1 MRSLDIAVII
11 AYFAAVIAV
20 GLLLAGR
27 QRDASDYFLGHRG
40 LPWWALMFSV
50 VATETSALTV
60 ISVPGLAA
68 RGNLTFLQIAFG
80 YLVGRIGVATLLL
93 PGYFEGTQDT
103 AYQRLE
109 HRFGQAARRTASGVF
124 LFTRALADCV
134 RIFATAIPLAII
146 THWSLT
152 AGIIAIGF
160 VTLVYTWVGGLR
172 AVVWVD
178 VIQLGVYL
186 LGGIATLIVATH
198 LAGGVAAFSRAWDTG
213 KLTAFDF
220 GLSFTKTYTF
230 WGGVI
235 GGALLSAASHGTDHL
250 IVQRLL
256 AARNLKD
263 AQRALV
269 GSGVFIILQFALFL
283 LVGTSLWLAGADHPG
298 MRGDALYP
306 TFVITQLPAGLAGL
320 VVAGILAAAM
330 SSHASAVNSLASAST
345 HDFYAPLTGRQDPA
359 RLLWVGRWLTL
370 LWTAVLVAGA
380 MAFRNQNTPVVQLA
394 LSIASVTYGSL
405 LGTYVLGGLWARAR
419 PAPGAPL
426 PRAVT
431 GRADPALRGRADGPP
446 ASMKPG
452 GAAASAAVLGE
463 TARRAAT
470 QAGIDLPAERAV
482 VAAAGAGR
490 TQERAEL
497 EAALIH
503 AGLARHVRVMAD
515 GEVALSTAFPD
526 GTGILVNAGTGSIAY
541 ARDPGGQVHRVGG
554 YGWQLGD
561 EGGGYWLGRRA
572 LDGAARAQD
581 GRGEGSTL
589 LARLLGALGL
599 QTFDD
604 LVRWTAT
611 ATPAQVA
618 ALAPH
623 VLNAAGDGEVVAQCA
638 VEDAARELVAL
649 VVALER
655 HYPGTA
661 PVSVAMAGGLLV
673 AHSPLADAFRTRLAA
688 QSKRARL
695 VNTPVDTPV
704 RALPLARRMT

>member
-93 PGYFEGTQDT
+93 PGYFQGTQDT

-198 LAGGVAAFSRAWDTG
+198 LAGGVAAFGREWDAG
-213 KLTAFDF
+213 KLTAIDLD
-220 GLSFTKTYTF
+220 LSFTKTYTF

-263 AQRALV
+263 AQRALI
-269 GSGVFIILQFALFL
+269 GSGVFIIAQFALFL
-283 LVGTSLWLAGADHPG
+283 LVGTTLWLAGADQG
-298 MRGDALYP
+298 GRSDAIYP
-306 TFVITQLPAGLAGL
+306 NFVITQLPAGLAGL

-345 HDFYAPLTGRQDPA
+345 HDFYAPLTGRTEPTH
-359 RLLWVGRWLTL
+359 LLWVGRWLTL
-370 LWTAVLVAGA
+370 LWTGVLVAGA
-380 MAFRNQNTPVVQLA
+380 VAFRSQNTPVVQLA
-394 LSIASVTYGSL
+394 LSIASITYGGL
-405 LGTYVLGGLWARAR
+405 LGTYLLGGFWAPARQRDVIAAIIASVLVMTPVVLGFPARLFSGLAW
-419 PAPGAPL
+419 PWYVPL
-426 PRAVT
+426 GTAVT
-431 GRADPALRGRADGPP
+431 V
-446 ASMKPG
+446 
-452 GAAASAAVLGE
+452 AVG
-463 TARRAAT
+463 
-470 QAGIDLPAERAV
+470 
-482 VAAAGAGR
+482 
-490 TQERAEL
+490 
-497 EAALIH
+497 
-503 AGLARHVRVMAD
+503 M
-515 GEVALSTAFPD
+515 
-526 GTGILVNAGTGSIAY
+526 GS
-541 ARDPGGQVHRVGG
+541 
-554 YGWQLGD
+554 
-561 EGGGYWLGRRA
+561 
-572 LDGAARAQD
+572 
-581 GRGEGSTL
+581 S
-589 LARLLGALGL
+589 
-599 QTFDD
+599 
-604 LVRWTAT
+604 
-611 ATPAQVA
+611 
-618 ALAPH
+618 
-623 VLNAAGDGEVVAQCA
+623 
-638 VEDAARELVAL
+638 
-649 VVALER
+649 
-655 HYPGTA
+655 
-661 PVSVAMAGGLLV
+661 
-673 AHSPLADAFRTRLAA
+673 
-688 QSKRARL
+688 
-695 VNTPVDTPV
+695 
-704 RALPLARRMT
+704 

>member
-109 HRFGQAARRTASGVF
+109 HRFGVAARRTASGVF
-124 LFTRALADCV
+124 LFTRSVADGV
-134 RIFATAIPLAII
+134 RMFATAITLSILLHWSMTLGILAIG
-146 THWSLT
+146 L
-152 AGIIAIGF
+152 
-160 VTLVYTWVGGLR
+160 VTLLYTWVGGLR

-198 LAGGVAAFSRAWDTG
+198 LAGGVAAFGRAWDAG
-213 KLTAFDF
+213 KLTAIDPD
-220 GLSFTKTYTF
+220 LSFTKTYTF

-269 GSGVFIILQFALFL
+269 GSGVFIIVQFALFL

-298 MRGDALYP
+298 MRGDAIYP
-306 TFVITQLPAGLAGL
+306 TFIITQLPAGLAGL

-345 HDFYAPLTGRQDPA
+345 HDFYAPLTGRSEPTH
-359 RLLWVGRWLTL
+359 LLWVGRWLTL
-370 LWTAVLVAGA
+370 VWTGVLVTGA

-405 LGTYVLGGLWARAR
+405 LGTYVLGGLWPRAR
-419 PAPGAPL
+419 QPDVIVAIVVS
-426 PRAVT
+426 AVVMT
-431 GRADPALRGRADGPP
+431 PV
-446 ASMKPG
+446 
-452 GAAASAAVLGE
+452 VLGSVIP
-463 TARRAAT
+463 
-470 QAGIDLPAERAV
+470 GFPWHLLPGLAWPWYV
-482 VAAAGAGR
+482 PLGTGVTVAAGMLTSLVGQSDRR
-490 TQERAEL
+490 T
-497 EAALIH
+497 
-503 AGLARHVRVMAD
+503 
-515 GEVALSTAFPD
+515 
-526 GTGILVNAGTGSIAY
+526 
-541 ARDPGGQVHRVGG
+541 VG
-554 YGWQLGD
+554 
-561 EGGGYWLGRRA
+561 
-572 LDGAARAQD
+572 
-581 GRGEGSTL
+581 
-589 LARLLGALGL
+589 
-599 QTFDD
+599 
-604 LVRWTAT
+604 
-611 ATPAQVA
+611 P
-618 ALAPH
+618 
-623 VLNAAGDGEVVAQCA
+623 
-638 VEDAARELVAL
+638 
-649 VVALER
+649 
-655 HYPGTA
+655 
-661 PVSVAMAGGLLV
+661 
-673 AHSPLADAFRTRLAA
+673 
-688 QSKRARL
+688 
-695 VNTPVDTPV
+695 
-704 RALPLARRMT
+704 